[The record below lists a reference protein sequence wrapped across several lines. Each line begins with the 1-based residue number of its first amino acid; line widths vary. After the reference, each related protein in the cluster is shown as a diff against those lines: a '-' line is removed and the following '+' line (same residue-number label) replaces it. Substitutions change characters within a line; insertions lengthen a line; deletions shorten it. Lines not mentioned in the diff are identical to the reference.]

1 MRILRTLAATLAV
14 SALLLGAGATS
25 ALAASDA
32 GNSAT
37 TTRYTF
43 ADEWCFDFGTTV
55 DCSVSR
61 GSLTVTSTPDGRDI
75 ARIHYKLNVTTFDA
89 NGVQVGSVRQTSF
102 DRTVYADGGQDSSF
116 SIEHGKAVGDGYS
129 CVFGYRLKI
138 VGYELISERYLGP
151 GCK

>member
-1 MRILRTLAATLAV
+1 MRILRTLAAALAV
-14 SALLLGAGATS
+14 SALLLGIGASS

-32 GNSAT
+32 GNGAS

-61 GSLTVTSTPDGRDI
+61 GSLTVTSTPDGHDI
-75 ARIHYKLNVTTFDA
+75 ARIHNRLSVTTLDA
-89 NGVQVGSVRQTSF
+89 NGVQIGASRLTTF
-102 DRTVYADGGQDSSF
+102 DRTVFADGGQDSSF
-116 SIEHGKAVGDGYS
+116 SVEHGKATGPGYD

>member
-1 MRILRTLAATLAV
+1 MRTLFRLLATTLAL
-14 SALLLGAGATS
+14 SAILLAGAPA
-25 ALAASDA
+25 ALAGSDSGNGAS
-32 GNSAT
+32 

-43 ADEWCFDFGTTV
+43 SDEWCFDFGSTV

-61 GSLTVTSTPDGRDI
+61 GTLTVTETPDGRDI
-75 ARIHYKLNVTTFDA
+75 ARIHFKLSVTTYDA
-89 NGVQVGSVRQTSF
+89 NGVQIGASRLTSF
-102 DRTVYADGGQDSSF
+102 DRTVFADGGQDSSF
-116 SIEHGKAVGDGYS
+116 SVEHGKATGPGYD